1 MIHCTKALETEQS
14 VLEGYGQHD
23 YYRQQNAYGHERHV
37 EYGSGFNDGESRPRD
52 HGASDSS
59 TTRYSGVACFASLCM
74 ALHWMLLVSVLVI
87 LQFRLAQ
94 TKAAMLI
101 GVTVLKASPTVG
113 SGTTPITKTTGK
125 GGAITGTIGMN
136 VANVTDRRDR
146 DRRDRDDLHN
156 SAGDHGPALS
166 LHEVGLLC
174 PVASCGAESGF
185 DRRAGHGPARD
196 DDRTLRILALIS
208 LPSCFVCCRR
218 DSDHRRG
225 HEGNALGSKRGKRAA
240 APEIPRGHSDPRP
253 PKGAGKGGAFH
264 DDSTR
269 ERIRFYWKF

>member
-136 VANVTDRRDR
+136 VANVTEIVVTGT
-146 DRRDRDDLHN
+146 
-156 SAGDHGPALS
+156 AVI
-166 LHEVGLLC
+166 E
-174 PVASCGAESGF
+174 
-185 DRRAGHGPARD
+185 
-196 DDRTLRILALIS
+196 TIS
-208 LPSCFVCCRR
+208 TIPLGIMVLP
-218 DSDHRRG
+218 
-225 HEGNALGSKRGKRAA
+225 
-240 APEIPRGHSDPRP
+240 
-253 PKGAGKGGAFH
+253 
-264 DDSTR
+264 
-269 ERIRFYWKF
+269 